1 MMKKIL
7 LIIHCLMASCVVL
20 MAQQEEHFTQFMHFK
35 LGYNPAYAGSNDAPA
50 LTLLS
55 RNQWIGI
62 EGAPQTQALSF
73 NMPFANKKVGL
84 GVNLLRQTIGIA
96 NNFSSDVVYAYRMRV
111 ARGYLAIGTQASVRL
126 IRMDFSKVQGT
137 QPIDTDSAVPVG
149 MQSKWVPNF
158 GAGLY
163 YQTNNFFFGLSV
175 PRLLQNNIDLADDEG
190 VISREVRHF
199 YLMAGAVIPLGEEV
213 NLQPQMVFKYVNG
226 APFDADINV
235 NVVFSNR
242 LTTGVSYRLGG
253 SGENS
258 PGESA
263 SLILATQ
270 ISDVAQFGL
279 SYDLGLS
286 ALRNYNTGTIEAF
299 LRFYFGG
306 KSSGGEFESP
316 RFF

>member
-1 MMKKIL
+1 MKKIL
-7 LIIHCLMASCVVL
+7 LIFYCLIAFFTVVL
-20 MAQQEEHFTQFMHFK
+20 AQQEEQFTQFMHFK
-35 LGYNPAYAGSNDAPA
+35 LGYNPAYAGSNDAPT
-50 LTLLS
+50 LTALS
-55 RNQWIGI
+55 RNQWIGM
-62 EGAPQTQALSF
+62 EGAPQTQAVSF

-84 GVNLLRQTIGIA
+84 GLNVLRQTIGIS

-111 ARGYLAIGTQASVRL
+111 GRGYLALGAQASVRL
-126 IRMDFSKVQGT
+126 IRMDFSRVQGT
-137 QPIDTDSAVPVG
+137 QPVDTDTAVPVG

-158 GAGLY
+158 GTGLY
-163 YQTNNFFFGLSV
+163 YQTNKLYFGVSV

-190 VISREVRHF
+190 VISREIRHG
-199 YLMAGAVIPLGEEV
+199 YLMAGAIITLGEQV
-213 NLQPQMVFKYVNG
+213 DLQPQMVFKYVNG
-226 APFDADINV
+226 APFDADVNV
-235 NVVFSNR
+235 NVIFGDR
-242 LTTGVSYRLGG
+242 LTTGISYRLGG

-258 PGESA
+258 PGESV

-270 ISDVAQFGL
+270 VSDIAQFGI

-286 ALRNYNTGTIEAF
+286 ALRDYNTGTIEGF